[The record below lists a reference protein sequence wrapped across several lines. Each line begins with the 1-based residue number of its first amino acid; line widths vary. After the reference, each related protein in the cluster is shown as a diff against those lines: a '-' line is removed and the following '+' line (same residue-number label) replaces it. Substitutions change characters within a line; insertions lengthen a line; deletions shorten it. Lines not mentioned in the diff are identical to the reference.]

1 MYICMSRDVIIHSGA
16 SGICRRPQ
24 PHTHTSQSTWPQHQ
38 QKLSSWPRLS
48 WEQKNSCSPS
58 PPHLPSQQTGA
69 DGTKS
74 WEETYRTEIENF
86 ACNPD
91 DEGTIWFEETGAE
104 ERMVGFVLDALPEPL
119 AGSVLDVGTGNG
131 HLLFA
136 LRDAGFRGTLV
147 GIDYSAA
154 SVALA
159 RLIGS
164 RRAAAAAATAAAA
177 TIEAGGVRFE
187 VVDFLH
193 DPVPRVEAA
202 EGYDMLLDKGTFDAI
217 SLSPGAAA
225 ATMMARYPRQVCR
238 ALKHGG
244 RLLVTTCNWTEDEI
258 RSMLECPPAAG
269 DSGVEGRLEW
279 CARVEYAQGGF
290 VFGGKRGQ
298 AVCTVCF
305 RKV

>member
-1 MYICMSRDVIIHSGA
+1 
-16 SGICRRPQ
+16 
-24 PHTHTSQSTWPQHQ
+24 
-38 QKLSSWPRLS
+38 
-48 WEQKNSCSPS
+48 
-58 PPHLPSQQTGA
+58 
-69 DGTKS
+69 
-74 WEETYRTEIENF
+74 
-86 ACNPD
+86 
-91 DEGTIWFEETGAE
+91 
-104 ERMVGFVLDALPEPL
+104 MVGFVLDALPEPL

-164 RRAAAAAATAAAA
+164 RRAAAAET
-177 TIEAGGVRFE
+177 TTEAGVRFE
-187 VVDFLH
+187 LVDFLH
-193 DPVPRVEAA
+193 DPVPRVEGGG

-225 ATMMARYPRQVCR
+225 ATMMARYPRQACR

-258 RSMLECPPAAG
+258 RSMLESPPAAA
-269 DSGVEGRLEW
+269 DSGVEVEGRLEW